1 MENPILGTKNHPSE
15 GKMQVEQVYA
25 DVLCVGGGIAGLMGA
40 IRAGEL
46 GMKAVLADQSN
57 TL

>member
-1 MENPILGTKNHPSE
+1 MKMER
-15 GKMQVEQVYA
+15 VES

-46 GMKAVLADQSN
+46 GASVVIAEKGN
-57 TL
+57 TLYSGSGRAGN